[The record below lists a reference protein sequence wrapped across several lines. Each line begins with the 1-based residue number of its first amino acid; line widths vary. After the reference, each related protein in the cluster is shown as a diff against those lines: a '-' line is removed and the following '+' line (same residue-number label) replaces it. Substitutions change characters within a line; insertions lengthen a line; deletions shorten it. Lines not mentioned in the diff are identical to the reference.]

1 MSDATCV
8 LSDDRYVARVALA
21 RATDIRSNV
30 VVHYRCQCHSRMMAV
45 RGSSLANGIM
55 CTLFDIDRCVTGSG
69 GRGLPRRQEIAPP
82 QGLSGPINK
91 TNQLD
96 PAFDFGGVFG
106 SERWQHLRSL
116 LLSLDSF

>member
-1 MSDATCV
+1 
-8 LSDDRYVARVALA
+8 
-21 RATDIRSNV
+21 
-30 VVHYRCQCHSRMMAV
+30 
-45 RGSSLANGIM
+45 M
-55 CTLFDIDRCVTGSG
+55 CTLFDIDRCATGSG

-82 QGLSGPINK
+82 QSLSGPINK

-96 PAFDFGGVFG
+96 PVFDFGGVFG